1 MTTTTAP
8 VQIREFRALGT
19 YVHLQTEGDPDR
31 AHHRA
36 AEVLAAIDLACSRF
50 RADSD
55 LTRVNRA
62 AGSWVPVDDLLLR
75 AVEVAVAVADE
86 TDGLVDPCLGRTLV
100 ELGYDTDFG
109 QLRTLD
115 TARTSATVVPGAW
128 RRIELDPAGAIRI
141 PAEVALDLGATA
153 KAWASDLVALT
164 LVEEFGAP
172 VLVSLG
178 GDLRVATPPG
188 HHRTWTVRITEYPDG
203 RGDEIAPET
212 VALDSG
218 GLATSST
225 RVRRWRTGSAEVHH
239 LVDPRTGRPTDG
251 PWRTATATGPSATA
265 ANAAS
270 TAALV
275 LGAAAPAWL
284 SARRIDA
291 RLVGTAGQVRTCGA
305 WPDAST
311 DSTDHTDSTDSTDH
325 QEDPCSRP

>member
-1 MTTTTAP
+1 MTTVTAP

-19 YVHLQTEGDPDR
+19 YVHLQTEGDPDLAR
-31 AHHRA
+31 HRA
-36 AEVLAAIDLACSRF
+36 ADVLTALDLACSRF
-50 RADSD
+50 RTDSD

-62 AGSWVPVDDLLLR
+62 AGSWTPVSDLLLG
-75 AVEVAVAVADE
+75 AVEVAIAVAEE

-100 ELGYDTDFG
+100 ELGYDTGFER
-109 QLRTLD
+109 LRTLD
-115 TARTSATVVPGAW
+115 RTRTSGPVDPGAW

-153 KAWASDLVALT
+153 KAWASDLIALT

-178 GDLRVATPPG
+178 GDLRVAAPPG
-188 HHRTWTVRITEYPDG
+188 EHRTWTVRITEYPDG
-203 RGDEIAPET
+203 RGDEIAPVT

-225 RVRRWRTGSAEVHH
+225 RVRRWRAGSAEVHH
-239 LVDPRTGRPTDG
+239 LVDPRTGRPTNG

-284 SARRIDA
+284 SARQVDA
-291 RLVGTAGQVRTCGA
+291 RLVGTAGLVQTCGA
-305 WPDAST
+305 WPGANT
-311 DSTDHTDSTDSTDH
+311 DSTGSTDPTDH